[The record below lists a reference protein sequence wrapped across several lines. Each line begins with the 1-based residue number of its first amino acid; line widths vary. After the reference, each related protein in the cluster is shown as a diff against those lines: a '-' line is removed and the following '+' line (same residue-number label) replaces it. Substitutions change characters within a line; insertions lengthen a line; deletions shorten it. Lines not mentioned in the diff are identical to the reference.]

1 MSENV
6 TVVPLWERLPSAFG
20 YGFRRSP
27 LSLGLILGVLG
38 AVLVV
43 HLSSWVMVLLYA
55 ILFKYAFVVL
65 QDSAEGE
72 EQPPQLSWEVL
83 GDEYEL
89 LVKYLAMFIFFLL
102 AVVSLAGR
110 IGGTATTVL
119 LYLGVA
125 LLPGVTMLLVQTRSF
140 WSAINPVLLVAMITR
155 IGWAYL
161 VLLVFWSLLAA
172 GQQLLMGLLASLNN
186 PYLLLFLFFALATW
200 FTVINFHMM
209 GYILLQSHER
219 LGNELPEALQP
230 DPEQQR
236 LAAFDGFMQQGKTD
250 AAIAEL
256 ESLLKETP
264 RDMGLHRRMHNLLL
278 ASQKTEQLASHTRR
292 VLPFLLENRQGDIG
306 AGFYKDCAGLSEDC
320 APRRADCYGKLA
332 QALRHRGDSRRAAL
346 LVNAFNRQFAADDP
360 NKPQFYLD
368 VAHILAEDLNQ
379 VSQARRLLEVV
390 ENTFPADPLM
400 AEVQAY
406 IVTLRGL

>member
-1 MSENV
+1 MNDI
-6 TVVPLWERLPSAFG
+6 TPVVPLWERLPAAFA

-38 AVLVV
+38 AVLIV

-65 QDSAEGE
+65 QDSAKGE
-72 EQPPQLSWEVL
+72 EQPPPLSWEVL

-89 LVKYLAMFIFFLL
+89 LVKYLAMFIFFML
-102 AVVSLAGR
+102 VVLSVAGR
-110 IGGTATTVL
+110 IGETATLVL
-119 LYLGVA
+119 FYIGIA

-140 WSAINPVLLVAMITR
+140 WSAINPVLLMAMIAR

-172 GQQLLMGLLASLNN
+172 GQDLLMGLLGSVGN
-186 PYLLLFLFFALATW
+186 PYLLLFLFFAVATW

-219 LGNELPEALQP
+219 LGNDVPEALQP
-230 DPEQQR
+230 DPAQQR
-236 LAAFDGFMQQGKTD
+236 LSVFDGFMQQGKTD

-292 VLPFLLENRQGDIG
+292 VLPFLLENRQADVA
-306 AGFYKDCAGLSEDC
+306 AGFYADCVGLADEC

-346 LVNAFNRQFAADDP
+346 LVNAFNRQFAVDEP

-368 VAHILAEDLNQ
+368 IAHILAEDLNQ

-390 ENTFPADPLM
+390 EKTFPADPLM
-400 AEVQAY
+400 PEVQAY
-406 IVTLRGL
+406 IGTLRGL